1 MSQKE
6 IKLYDDSVIKL
17 TIKQGNESERFPVTN
32 ITSGGNSTLGTEN
45 INLLDYND
53 ISSISGSFTSGE
65 LAYTRDTNRLFIGN
79 ISENLKNTQQ
89 QTLGGVLSGNK
100 YLGYIDSRLNVNSN
114 NYANLTIE
122 ERGKAINL
130 TDLLSSNSIYR
141 SYNFAS
147 TSNDVEYTKDK
158 KWQRLSYYNPTYD
171 AYDGDYMYDI
181 YRNALILFDHNIKPN
196 DGTTYNN
203 ATIAGKRKT
212 PLQARWKEEE
222 NNLKNNPSKTSV
234 YDYTQDMYG
243 NGYVLLYN
251 IVPDGDTLCFEDKS
265 FDSAGKSFNSN
276 GGADNYSYNV
286 LKLNQIPIDKV
297 YNLLDKSK
305 FYKDEKGLITLFD
318 SSGNGGETSNG
329 IKIANPTVSKIIIND
344 GNILTQSTI
353 SKNELDALF
362 TDLEGSTLSG
372 FVSTI
377 VTSSITPLKN
387 DISSLQVSI
396 KPETLQ
402 DTING
407 IIGSS
412 LDSFKESVKA
422 SVEADITKLEN
433 KTESID
439 KSIENHDKTISS
451 IKNNVIRFP
460 FYASSSDL
468 LDENVLYYLNHVP
481 SEDNPEIFVE
491 KSKELQIIL
500 DASELLIPANTFE
513 SDYYI
518 LLGVTGT
525 YKIDNNVNEETE
537 GTEGT
542 EVSEV
547 SEGTEESKVPDISFG
562 KSDVYT
568 EHILPYKFDNILK
581 IKLDENSL
589 FERVTIINSL
599 SIQ

>member
-79 ISENLKNTQQ
+79 ISENLKNNQQ
-89 QTLGGVLSGNK
+89 QTLGGILSGNK

-147 TSNDVEYTKDK
+147 KSNTIEYTKDN

-222 NNLKNNPSKTSV
+222 NSLKDNPSKTSV

-265 FDSAGKSFNSN
+265 FDSDGKSFNSN
-276 GGADNYSYNV
+276 GAGDNYSYNV

-305 FYKDEKGLITLFD
+305 FFKNEKGLITLFD
-318 SSGNGGETSNG
+318 SSEEGGETSNG
-329 IKIANPTVSKIIIND
+329 IKIADPDVSRIIIND

-353 SKNELDALF
+353 SKNELDALL
-362 TDLEGSTLSG
+362 TDLGSSTLSG

-377 VTSSITPLKN
+377 VTNSITPLIN
-387 DISSLQVSI
+387 DISKLQVSVN
-396 KPETLQ
+396 PETLKA
-402 DTING
+402 TIDG
-407 IIGSS
+407 IVASS
-412 LDSFKESVKA
+412 LEDYKEIIKK
-422 SVEADITKLEN
+422 DIEEDVIALEN
-433 KTESID
+433 KTESIN
-439 KSIENHDKTISS
+439 KSIEDHTDSILS
-451 IKNNVIRFP
+451 IKNNVTTFP
-460 FYASSSDL
+460 FYESSYNL
-468 LDENVLYYLNHVP
+468 LNEDVLKDFNYVP
-481 SEDNPEIFVE
+481 SEDNPDVLVE
-491 KSKELQIIL
+491 KDKELQIVL
-500 DASELLIPANTFE
+500 DDTELLIPANTLS

-518 LLGVTGT
+518 LLGITGI
-525 YKIDNNVNEETE
+525 YKIDN
-537 GTEGT
+537 GTDEAL
-542 EVSEV
+542 
-547 SEGTEESKVPDISFG
+547 DIEFG

-568 EHILPYKFDNILK
+568 EHILPYKSENILK
-581 IKLDENSL
+581 IKLDVGSS

-599 SIQ
+599 IIN

>member
-1 MSQKE
+1 VSQKE

-32 ITSGGNSTLGTEN
+32 ITSGGNSALGSEN
-45 INLLDYND
+45 INLLNYND
-53 ISSISGSFTSGE
+53 ISSISGSFASGE

-79 ISENLKNTQQ
+79 ISKNLENRQQ

-100 YLGYIDSRLNVNSN
+100 YLGYIDSRLNVNSD

-147 TSNDVEYTKDK
+147 KSNTIEYTKDT

-181 YRNALILFDHNIKPN
+181 YRNALILFDHNIKPD

-222 NNLKNNPSKTSV
+222 NSLQNNPSKTSV

-243 NGYVLLYN
+243 DGYVLLYN

-305 FYKDEKGLITLFD
+305 FFKNEKGLITLFD
-318 SSGNGGETSNG
+318 SSGNGGGTSNG
-329 IKIANPTVSKIIIND
+329 IKIADPSVSKIIIND
-344 GNILTQSTI
+344 SDILTQSTI
-353 SKNELDALF
+353 SGDELVSLFNELGQNTLKEYVSNII
-362 TDLEGSTLSG
+362 TDSIDPLKEDISNLETL
-372 FVSTI
+372 VSEDVIKATI
-377 VTSSITPLKN
+377 DRITASSLESFKEEVKN
-387 DISSLQVSI
+387 DITNDITALKDDNQLIHLS
-396 KPETLQ
+396 
-402 DTING
+402 ING
-407 IIGSS
+407 HTDNI
-412 LDSFKESVKA
+412 L
-422 SVEADITKLEN
+422 
-433 KTESID
+433 
-439 KSIENHDKTISS
+439 S
-451 IKNNVIRFP
+451 IKNNATTFP
-460 FYASSSDL
+460 FYTSNYNL
-468 LDENVLYYLNHVP
+468 LDKNVLNGFNYVP
-481 SEDNPEIFVE
+481 SDDNPNVLVE
-491 KSKELQIIL
+491 KDKELQIVL
-500 DASELLIPANTFE
+500 NNAELLIPANTLE
-513 SDYYI
+513 SNYYI
-518 LLGVTGT
+518 LLGITGT
-525 YKIDNNVNEETE
+525 YKLDNGADGAT
-537 GTEGT
+537 
-542 EVSEV
+542 
-547 SEGTEESKVPDISFG
+547 DILFG

-568 EHILPYKFDNILK
+568 EHILPYKSENILK
-581 IKLDENSL
+581 IKLDKNSL
-589 FERVTIINSL
+589 FEKVTIINSL
-599 SIQ
+599 IIQ